1 MILNANTRLASC
13 TGSRAQSRLP
23 AAAAPARPCS
33 SRPVLPR
40 RMVTARA
47 STPSSS
53 DNEEVQQ
60 PAAPQQPAAAS
71 AASVVAAA
79 PARAEASPFLD
90 PLVRSLILGVG
101 AGMLCETGHVLFKAL
116 SLAETGALPSPFTPG
131 ALAAFSPNFI
141 ADHAVAIGAWLLLYV
156 VEAAA
161 IMGVMSRNPNQP
173 ANELLQQINGWPLLP
188 RKIFPASLTLVKE
201 ALSNTL
207 EFATSATAAGPSSSS
222 TAAAAAILNSA
233 AAGDIAAAAA
243 AAAAAPS
250 AITAAPPG
258 LSKELEKTLDDIE
271 AVAAGKAGPAVQDA
285 PAKKPAAGPIK
296 PKERLAKAAPKGL
309 GGSVLQPPAEK
320 QQQQQQQQQSRREK
334 ELADRK
340 AYLKNFWY
348 AAALSSALP
357 KDGKMP
363 LGVDILGSR
372 ITLFRD
378 ETGKVVAV
386 DDTCPHRGAPLGEG
400 WTTTDKATGKKCVV
414 CPYHGWSFDSEGKL
428 RDVPSATHG
437 SWPKRPLIGSYAVE
451 ERGGFIWLFY
461 GSPSL
466 PAEERPPIPFTPEL
480 EDPAWRAVYG
490 EIEFDCGHWG
500 VFENA
505 IDMAHIH
512 YLHGDSF
519 GNAEKPAVMDMAT
532 TRDTFETACNFRIHN
547 KPVNKMW
554 EWTAVP
560 SVPVNARAMLP
571 SSSSVT
577 IELAHGVKMITFVNT
592 VPISATKA
600 INRFCLIRNFAL
612 APAFDFMA
620 RDNMYKILGEDKV
633 MVDKLAPQRLEQE
646 YSLAPDAPQIAF
658 RQLRQE
664 WVDMGYTVPAEDE
677 LPRRGLL
684 PRDI

>member
-1 MILNANTRLASC
+1 MLLKVDARLTACSA
-13 TGSRAQSRLP
+13 SRAQARLP
-23 AAAAPARPCS
+23 AVPRSCCRPL
-33 SRPVLPR
+33 LPR
-40 RMVTARA
+40 RMVAAHA

-53 DNEEVQQ
+53 DNEE
-60 PAAPQQPAAAS
+60 PAAPQQQPGSSTAS
-71 AASVVAAA
+71 SVVAAA
-79 PARAEASPFLD
+79 AAPASETSPFLD

-101 AGMLCETGHVLFKAL
+101 AGMLAETGHVLFKAL
-116 SLAETGALPSPFTPG
+116 SLAGSGALPSPFTAG
-131 ALAAFSPNFI
+131 ALQACSPNFI

-161 IMGVMSRNPNQP
+161 IMGVMSRNPNKP
-173 ANELLQQINGWPLLP
+173 ANELTQQISGWPLLP
-188 RKIFPASLTLVKE
+188 RKIFPASLTSVKD
-201 ALSNTL
+201 ALSHTL
-207 EFATSATAAGPSSSS
+207 ATSASAASPNGSSSS
-222 TAAAAAILNSA
+222 TTVAAASVLNAVS
-233 AAGDIAAAAA
+233 AGDLATAQAI
-243 AAAAAPS
+243 AAAAPS

-271 AVAAGKAGPAVQDA
+271 AAAAGKAGPVQDA
-285 PAKKPAAGPIK
+285 PTKAPTGPIK
-296 PKERLAKAAPKGL
+296 PKERLVKKTPKML
-309 GGSVLQPPAEK
+309 GGPVLQPPLEK
-320 QQQQQQQQQSRREK
+320 QQQEREQQRSRRDK

-357 KDGKMP
+357 AKGKKP

-400 WTTTDKATGKKCVV
+400 WTTTDKATGKTCVV
-414 CPYHGWSFDSEGKL
+414 CPYHGWSFDAEGKL

-437 SWPKRPLIGSYAVE
+437 SWPKRPLLGSYAVE
-451 ERGGFIWLFY
+451 ERGGFVWLFY

-480 EDPAWRAVYG
+480 EDPSWRAVYG
-490 EIEFDCGHWG
+490 EIEFECGHWG

-532 TRDTFETACNFRIHN
+532 TRDTFETACDFRIHN

-560 SVPVNARAMLP
+560 SVPVNARAILP

-592 VPISATKA
+592 VPITATRA
-600 INRFCLIRNFAL
+600 INRFCLIRNFAIN
-612 APAFDFMA
+612 PAFDFMA
-620 RDNMYKILGEDKV
+620 RDNMLKILGEDKV
-633 MVDKLAPQRLEQE
+633 MVDKLAPHRLEQE

-658 RQLRQE
+658 RQLRQS
-664 WVDMGYTVPAEDE
+664 WVDMGYAVPAEDE

-684 PRDI
+684 PPGI

>member
-1 MILNANTRLASC
+1 MSCWLRLLLL
-13 TGSRAQSRLP
+13 GVWP
-23 AAAAPARPCS
+23 M
-33 SRPVLPR
+33 LPR
-40 RMVTARA
+40 RMVSARA
-47 STPSSS
+47 ATPNSS
-53 DNEEVQQ
+53 DNEEQPAVPQQQ
-60 PAAPQQPAAAS
+60 PSSTA

-79 PARAEASPFLD
+79 APPPAEESPFLD

-101 AGMLCETGHVLFKAL
+101 AGVLAETGHVLFKAL
-116 SLAETGALPSPFTPG
+116 SLAGSGALPSPFTAG
-131 ALAAFSPNFI
+131 ALQAFSPNFI

-173 ANELLQQINGWPLLP
+173 ANELLQQVSGWPLLP
-188 RKIFPASLTLVKE
+188 RKIFPASLTAVKD
-201 ALSNTL
+201 ALSHTL
-207 EFATSATAAGPSSSS
+207 AATSANAASPTSSSS
-222 TAAAAAILNSA
+222 SSAAAAAILSSA
-233 AAGDIAAAAA
+233 AAGDLAAAQAI
-243 AAAAAPS
+243 AAAAPS

-271 AVAAGKAGPAVQDA
+271 AAAAGKPGPAVPDA
-285 PAKKPAAGPIK
+285 PAKPATGPIK
-296 PKERLAKAAPKGL
+296 PKERLVKSPKAL
-309 GGSVLQPPAEK
+309 
-320 QQQQQQQQQSRREK
+320 
-334 ELADRK
+334 
-340 AYLKNFWY
+340 
-348 AAALSSALP
+348 ALSSALP
-357 KDGKMP
+357 ADGKKP

-378 ETGKVVAV
+378 EHGKVVAV

-400 WTTTDKATGKKCVV
+400 WTTTDKATGKRCVV
-414 CPYHGWSFDSEGKL
+414 CPYHGWSFDAQGKL
-428 RDVPSATHG
+428 RDVPSAAHG
-437 SWPKRPLIGSYAVE
+437 SWPKRPLLGSYAVE
-451 ERGGFIWLFY
+451 ERGGFVWLFY

-466 PAEERPPIPFTPEL
+466 PAEERPPIPSTPEL

-490 EIEFDCGHWG
+490 EIEFECGHWG

-532 TRDTFETACNFRIHN
+532 TRDTFETACDFRIHN

-592 VPISATKA
+592 SVAVFGRTAAADVVFRTVVKA
-600 INRFCLIRNFAL
+600 CSRHPPRLLRLHTHWLTCCLPFADCRS
-612 APAFDFMA
+612 P
-620 RDNMYKILGEDKV
+620 RSNMLKILGEDKV
-633 MVDKLAPQRLEQE
+633 MVDRLAPQRLEQE

-658 RQLRQE
+658 RQLRQS
-664 WVDMGYTVPAEDE
+664 WVDMGYAVPAEDD

-684 PRDI
+684 PPGI